1 MEISV
6 QSSELIEAL
15 SAKITNLVVELETT
29 RIALSKAQDAITVLE
44 HEAQPRASV
53 MTDHAVD
60 EPTVPVAHLYQ

>member
-29 RIALSKAQDAITVLE
+29 RIALGKAQDALN
-44 HEAQPRASV
+44 V
-53 MTDHAVD
+53 MESQVAPAVQTDHAVD
-60 EPTVPVAHLYQ
+60 ESAVPVAHLYP